1 MNPLWQA
8 RQELFTSRAAGRGEH
23 GRMEAVLARRP
34 SPGKMRPFMALTL
47 HDTLTRQSRSIQP
60 LDGKTLRFYCCG
72 PTVYGPAHI
81 GNFRTFVAQDVFR
94 RVVEMGGLPTLHVR
108 NLTDVDD
115 KTIRDSQKAGQS
127 LGDFTRF
134 WTEKFHADCAALNL
148 LPPHVEPS
156 AVAHIPHQIRMIET
170 LIQRGHAYAS
180 ADGSVYFKVSSYPD
194 YGRLSHLED
203 RELKL
208 GASTT
213 AGAMDSDEYT
223 KDSLADFALWKARRP
238 EDGPNHWPSPW
249 GEGRPGWHLECSAMS
264 LEYLGEDFDV
274 HSGGIDLIF
283 PHHENE
289 IAQSCCSTHGKFAH
303 HWFHVTHLMVD
314 GGKMSKSLGN
324 LYTLADLQN
333 RGYHPAEVRY
343 VLISGHY
350 RAPLNFTFH
359 SLDAARQALQKLARF
374 DKALLERG
382 CAASPAREDLA
393 PGPFADAWKNL
404 TDDLN
409 VPGALGAVFGAINR
423 TKPAALT
430 EAEALACHRG
440 LHFMLE
446 ALGLRLPPILDE
458 TAVEVPTEVAA
469 LAEQRWNAKQS
480 KEWAAADALR
490 KELDALGWIIKDG
503 KDGYQVMPK

>member
-1 MNPLWQA
+1 
-8 RQELFTSRAAGRGEH
+8 
-23 GRMEAVLARRP
+23 
-34 SPGKMRPFMALTL
+34 
-47 HDTLTRQSRSIQP
+47 
-60 LDGKTLRFYCCG
+60 
-72 PTVYGPAHI
+72 
-81 GNFRTFVAQDVFR
+81 
-94 RVVEMGGLPTLHVR
+94 
-108 NLTDVDD
+108 
-115 KTIRDSQKAGQS
+115 
-127 LGDFTRF
+127 
-134 WTEKFHADCAALNL
+134 
-148 LPPHVEPS
+148 
-156 AVAHIPHQIRMIET
+156 
-170 LIQRGHAYAS
+170 
-180 ADGSVYFKVSSYPD
+180 
-194 YGRLSHLED
+194 
-203 RELKL
+203 
-208 GASTT
+208 
-213 AGAMDSDEYT
+213 
-223 KDSLADFALWKARRP
+223 
-238 EDGPNHWPSPW
+238 
-249 GEGRPGWHLECSAMS
+249 
-264 LEYLGEDFDV
+264 
-274 HSGGIDLIF
+274 
-283 PHHENE
+283 
-289 IAQSCCSTHGKFAH
+289 
-303 HWFHVTHLMVD
+303 MVD

-382 CAASPAREDLA
+382 CVASPTREDLA
-393 PGPFADAWKNL
+393 PGPFADAWKTL

-409 VPGALGAVFGAINR
+409 VPGALGAVFGSINR

-458 TAVEVPTEVAA
+458 VAVEVPAEVAA